1 MQCIS
6 WKLFF
11 PPEIHMLEKVY
22 ALTKKFWVNIF
33 IFILF
38 ITHTIFLKK
47 HIFDYPEVYLDSPFF
62 FVNLVKVEFKSITNY
77 SPEMNELDVF
87 FKESNYLLKQYSL
100 LPRYPFVFFTTSRTF
115 EITSSL
121 FFNKIFSYMILNNH
135 EIILQMHFVIHRK
148 YFKVQVHLSHQCWRC
163 YWPSSISLFWWRRY

>member
-1 MQCIS
+1 MYFM
-6 WKLFF
+6 K
-11 PPEIHMLEKVY
+11 
-22 ALTKKFWVNIF
+22 
-33 IFILF
+33 
-38 ITHTIFLKK
+38 TIFSTWNTYAWKSLCFNKK
-47 HIFDYPEVYLDSPFF
+47 VLSKFFHFYFVYNPYNFSKKTHLWLPRSLSRFSF
-62 FVNLVKVEFKSITNY
+62 SFVNLVKVEFKSITNY

-148 YFKVQVHLSHQCWRC
+148 YFEVQVHLSHQCWRC